1 MANCVDKY
9 DLYSKTFRYIN
20 VENSNWF
27 KRLTEGSLDKYRNKD
42 RLTIEFPHYQQAA
55 ECQKKAGAMNI
66 SNILYLTGD
75 QERGRIDIM
84 MNWSKDIP
92 RRLKPKEELKLD
104 TDSKIEI

>member
-27 KRLTEGSLDKYRNKD
+27 KRLTDGSIDRYRNKD

-75 QERGRIDIM
+75 RERGRIDIM

>member
-1 MANCVDKY
+1 MAYCVDKY
-9 DLYSKTFRYIN
+9 DLYSKAFRYIN

-27 KRLTEGSLDKYRNKD
+27 KRLTEGSLTRYRNKD

-66 SNILYLTGD
+66 SNVLYLTGS
-75 QERGRIDIM
+75 QEHGRIDIM

-92 RRLKPKEELKLD
+92 RRLKPREELKLD
-104 TDSKIEI
+104 LEV

>member
-1 MANCVDKY
+1 M
-9 DLYSKTFRYIN
+9 TFRYIN

-27 KRLTEGSLDKYRNKD
+27 KKLTEGSLDRYRNKD

-75 QERGRIDIM
+75 QESGRIDIM
-84 MNWSKDIP
+84 KNGSTDIP
-92 RRLKPKEELKLD
+92 RRLKSREELKLD
-104 TDSKIEI
+104 LEVK

>member
-1 MANCVDKY
+1 MANYLDKY

-27 KRLTEGSLDKYRNKD
+27 KKLTDGSLDRYRNKD

-55 ECQKKAGAMNI
+55 ECQKKAGAMNV
-66 SNILYLTGD
+66 SSVLYLTGN

-92 RRLKPKEELKLD
+92 RRLKPRKELKLD
-104 TDSKIEI
+104 LEV

>member
-1 MANCVDKY
+1 MAYCVDKY

-27 KRLTEGSLDKYRNKD
+27 KKLTEGNLARYRNKD

-66 SNILYLTGD
+66 SSILYMTGD

-92 RRLKPKEELKLD
+92 RRLKSREELKLD
-104 TDSKIEI
+104 LEV

>member
-1 MANCVDKY
+1 MAYHVDKY
-9 DLYSKTFRYIN
+9 DLYSKAFRYTK

-27 KRLTEGSLDKYRNKD
+27 KRLTEGSLIRYRNKD

-66 SNILYLTGD
+66 SNILYFTGS

-92 RRLKPKEELKLD
+92 RRLKSRKELKLD
-104 TDSKIEI
+104 LEV

>member
-1 MANCVDKY
+1 MAYHVDKY
-9 DLYSKTFRYIN
+9 DLYSKAFRYTK

-27 KRLTEGSLDKYRNKD
+27 KRLTEGSLIRYRNKD

-66 SNILYLTGD
+66 SNVLYLTGS
-75 QERGRIDIM
+75 QEHGRIDIM

-92 RRLKPKEELKLD
+92 RRLKSRKELKLD
-104 TDSKIEI
+104 LEV

>member
-1 MANCVDKY
+1 MAYCVDKH

-27 KRLTEGSLDKYRNKD
+27 KRLTEGSSNRYRNKN

-55 ECQKKAGAMNI
+55 ECQKKAAAMNI
-66 SNILYLTGD
+66 GSILYFTGD
-75 QERGRIDIM
+75 QERGRIDIK

-92 RRLKPKEELKLD
+92 RRLKSRKELKLD
-104 TDSKIEI
+104 LEVK

>member
-1 MANCVDKY
+1 MAYHVDKY
-9 DLYSKTFRYIN
+9 DLYSKAFRYTK

-27 KRLTEGSLDKYRNKD
+27 KRLTEGSLIRYRNED

-55 ECQKKAGAMNI
+55 ECQKKAGTMNI
-66 SNILYLTGD
+66 SSVLYLTGD

-92 RRLKPKEELKLD
+92 RRLKSREELKLD
-104 TDSKIEI
+104 LEVK